1 MATQLFFDHLLS
13 TEKMADINSEQSVET
28 EILLA
33 DYDEPVFKIVKT
45 TMEHLVTQKYI
56 MQNKL
61 TVEGFIK
68 VSVYYQPPK
77 AE

>member
-13 TEKMADINSEQSVET
+13 TEKMEDINSEQSVVT

-61 TVEGFIK
+61 TV
-68 VSVYYQPPK
+68 
-77 AE
+77 